1 MKFHQLKKAN
11 GFPSDNCT
19 LQYLLNCNE
28 KRCLQLSTDNH
39 DAAPPPP
46 NPLSLGIPV
55 MCSMLLRTPAIS
67 TRYDILH
74 YVFNVDL
81 LASS

>member
-19 LQYLLNCNE
+19 LQYLLNYNE

-39 DAAPPPP
+39 DAAPPPL
-46 NPLSLGIPV
+46 NPLSLGILV
-55 MCSMLLRTPAIS
+55 MRSRTPAIS